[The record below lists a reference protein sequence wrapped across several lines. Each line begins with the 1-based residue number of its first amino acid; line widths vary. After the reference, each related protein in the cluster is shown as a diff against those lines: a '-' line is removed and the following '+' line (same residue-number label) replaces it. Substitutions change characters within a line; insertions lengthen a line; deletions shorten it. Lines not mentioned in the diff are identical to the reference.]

1 MRTRNDDS
9 LGWVG
14 AISALEGPWRG
25 LFAPG
30 RGNISFGSP
39 EGVRGALMQVALGAG
54 VLSGT
59 GSLCALG

>member
-1 MRTRNDDS
+1 MTIA
-9 LGWVG
+9 WVG
-14 AISALEGPWRG
+14 RGCFRSRGPWMG

-30 RGNISFGSP
+30 RGNIPFWSP
-39 EGVRGALMQVALGAG
+39 EGVKGALTQVALGAG

>member
-1 MRTRNDDS
+1 MA
-9 LGWVG
+9 WVG
-14 AISALEGPWRG
+14 RGCFRARGPWRG

-30 RGNISFGSP
+30 RGKYTFWSP
-39 EGVRGALMQVALGAG
+39 EGVRGALMQVALWAG